1 MGEDAVAKIILNEHD
16 SAFTSSFILQ
26 NLLELIWELEQSCK
40 VSITQLIRKFQTVQK
55 LMSISF
61 LKILSTGPI
70 WLRFFYSNFAANI
83 CLKSS
88 SSGRDKNAEGYSES
102 TLYTYISFED
112 DKITFCHESWIG
124 DRMGGDQDSGQ
135 TPSKYIAVNGEG
147 RGGVMPAKPISIFI
161 QSILAIPGLVI

>member
-1 MGEDAVAKIILNEHD
+1 MEK
-16 SAFTSSFILQ
+16 T
-26 NLLELIWELEQSCK
+26 
-40 VSITQLIRKFQTVQK
+40 
-55 LMSISF
+55 
-61 LKILSTGPI
+61 
-70 WLRFFYSNFAANI
+70 
-83 CLKSS
+83 
-88 SSGRDKNAEGYSES
+88 KNAEGYSES

>member
-1 MGEDAVAKIILNEHD
+1 MLPRLNKLARDVTGGMIKIWQNL
-16 SAFTSSFILQ
+16 SFI
-26 NLLELIWELEQSCK
+26 I
-40 VSITQLIRKFQTVQK
+40 SILDRIYRYAGFTG
-55 LMSISF
+55 SF
-61 LKILSTGPI
+61 FTLDG
-70 WLRFFYSNFAANI
+70 
-83 CLKSS
+83 
-88 SSGRDKNAEGYSES
+88 S

-161 QSILAIPGLVI
+161 QFILAIPRLVI

>member
-1 MGEDAVAKIILNEHD
+1 MAKWSERVQTVKNCQNFSTGSEKVDTGPNWFNNVQMVWNDKKWPLTYKSIQTVKNGPNMSRSRFFGDTLQMNVFRPPIALTHHSMGEDAKIAKIILNEHD

-70 WLRFFYSNFAANI
+70 WLSFFFKFYCEPFS
-83 CLKSS
+83 
-88 SSGRDKNAEGYSES
+88 
-102 TLYTYISFED
+102 
-112 DKITFCHESWIG
+112 
-124 DRMGGDQDSGQ
+124 
-135 TPSKYIAVNGEG
+135 
-147 RGGVMPAKPISIFI
+147 
-161 QSILAIPGLVI
+161 